1 MANTSDNQARVG
13 RGRSVV
19 GGMTAVPGETVGYD
33 QEVRETTTRNVSQV
47 MNLPTD
53 RVRWGPIWAGLLAA
67 FFALLVLS
75 LVGVAIGATT
85 VNAGAAAQ
93 GNANA
98 NSGAGAFSAIWAG
111 ITAIL
116 SFLIGGYIAGR
127 TAAVHERGWAALNG
141 DPVSVKLITRSA
153 VLVGETLAR
162 LVNFYNPALI
172 LIGGGVADVGDL
184 YLATIRQAIL
194 RRSLPLATR
203 ALRIERSPLGNTA
216 GLTGAGFMVIDQLLT
231 PERLG
236 MWIERGTPAGQPA
249 LSA

>member
-1 MANTSDNQARVG
+1 MANDPLRARGAVAAPA
-13 RGRSVV
+13 
-19 GGMTAVPGETVGYD
+19 GGVGYD

-67 FFALLVLS
+67 FFTLLVLS

-93 GNANA
+93 GNAN
-98 NSGAGAFSAIWAG
+98 SGAGTFSAIWAG

-141 DPVSVKLITRSA
+141 A
-153 VLVGETLAR
+153 LVFLLA
-162 LVNFYNPALI
+162 LPILLWLASQGLGALI
-172 LIGGGVADVGDL
+172 GNASNIASGLGINLG
-184 YLATIRQAIL
+184 Q
-194 RRSLPLATR
+194 
-203 ALRIERSPLGNTA
+203 LGNTA
-216 GLTGAGFMVIDQLLT
+216 SGAARNV
-231 PERLG
+231 
-236 MWIERGTPAGQPA
+236 TPAQAQQAADTARNTA
-249 LSA
+249 LGTLIGLLLGCAAGALGGTLGTRQAARGVRVTS

>member
-1 MANTSDNQARVG
+1 MANTSDNQVRVG
-13 RGRSVV
+13 RGQSVV
-19 GGMTAVPGETVGYD
+19 GSMTTVPGETVGYD

-67 FFALLVLS
+67 FFTLLVLS

-141 DPVSVKLITRSA
+141 A
-153 VLVGETLAR
+153 LVFLLA
-162 LVNFYNPALI
+162 LPI
-172 LIGGGVADVGDL
+172 LLWLASQGLGAIIGNASNIAGGLGINL
-184 YLATIRQAIL
+184 GQ
-194 RRSLPLATR
+194 
-203 ALRIERSPLGNTA
+203 LGNTA
-216 GLTGAGFMVIDQLLT
+216 SGAARNV
-231 PERLG
+231 
-236 MWIERGTPAGQPA
+236 TPAQAQQAADTARNTAVGTLIGLLLGCAAGA
-249 LSA
+249 LGGTLGTRHAARGVRVTG

>member
-1 MANTSDNQARVG
+1 MASTPDNQGRVG

-19 GGMTAVPGETVGYD
+19 GNMTTAPVETVGYD

-116 SFLIGGYIAGR
+116 SFLIGGYVAGR

-141 DPVSVKLITRSA
+141 A
-153 VLVGETLAR
+153 LVFLLA
-162 LVNFYNPALI
+162 LPI
-172 LIGGGVADVGDL
+172 LLWLASQGLGAIIGNASNIAGGLGINL
-184 YLATIRQAIL
+184 GQ
-194 RRSLPLATR
+194 
-203 ALRIERSPLGNTA
+203 LGNTA
-216 GLTGAGFMVIDQLLT
+216 TGAARNVTPTQAQQAADTARNTALGTLVGLL
-231 PERLG
+231 LG
-236 MWIERGTPAGQPA
+236 CAAGALGGTIGMRHAPRGAQATN
-249 LSA
+249 

>member
-1 MANTSDNQARVG
+1 MASTSDNQG
-13 RGRSVV
+13 RIGGGGRAAA
-19 GGMTAVPGETVGYD
+19 GAIEMGTAPVETVGYD
-33 QEVRETTTRNVSQV
+33 REVRETTTRNVSQV

-116 SFLIGGYIAGR
+116 SFLIGGYVAGR

-141 DPVSVKLITRSA
+141 ALVFLLALPVL
-153 VLVGETLAR
+153 LWLASQG
-162 LVNFYNPALI
+162 LGAI
-172 LIGGGVADVGDL
+172 IGNASNIAGGLGINL
-184 YLATIRQAIL
+184 GQ
-194 RRSLPLATR
+194 
-203 ALRIERSPLGNTA
+203 LGNTA
-216 GLTGAGFMVIDQLLT
+216 AGAARNVTPAQAQQAADTARNTALGTLIGLLLGCAAGALGGT
-231 PERLG
+231 LG
-236 MWIERGTPAGQPA
+236 MRPAAAGTRTAGA
-249 LSA
+249 AWS